1 MLQTLLKIGE
11 QIYNEDGIWAW
22 LTTVPAY
29 DHEKTNWVLP
39 ILFDCVDAEIKA
51 LKTEMELFD
60 PKESAQKF
68 RLLNPG
74 LWGPRGNKVAHTTET
89 DKLKMLT
96 ETFFGKGKKG
106 IGSFAKA
113 IIDLNSNIEKR
124 LIFLALT
131 EINQVLSSKVG
142 LLNAKSLLESC
153 DLGKSESIVMFT
165 TYFRSESITQGQIV
179 PLHSLDGYEEFV
191 HKKFVEVK
199 SPFSGIDFVASM
211 STDDLSDS
219 NFLGRYNINKVF
231 QTTGINYAA
240 NFSDHQ
246 KSYQLSTQ
254 RKRYLDLASNHILNS
269 KSLKTTIAG
278 ISHLII
284 PSLLNRDLENFDT
297 ELISEAISATNEFLF
312 RMLQTDTGIQKN
324 LSQLPLFWVNYIGY
338 ESDGNSFK
346 IISQTNDVN
355 SFYLAKLIEVFGDTS
370 YELSD
375 LLGNQGGFNLQS
387 IYRIIPIRDGQ
398 KAKVNPVLSL
408 FKDIFEQRPID
419 PNLLF
424 EHFKNLLLCHRFS
437 RYRAFSNI
445 RENNSFDY
453 AIKDAVFKYAAMFYA
468 LKHLN
473 LIPMDTTQ
481 PTETAPLPEESS
493 FQEHTE
499 HLFAR
504 MQYTDAE
511 KALFYLGRVLSS
523 VAYAQ
528 YKKGHESK
536 PVLNKLNF
544 NGMDEQA
551 MMRFS
556 LDLAE
561 KARQYNLH
569 RETDFNFARFRALFN
584 EKSWPLTK
592 EQNLFYLLAGYTF
605 HLTLPS
611 KQS

>member
-11 QIYNEDGIWAW
+11 LQLKGKGIWSQ
-22 LTTVPAY
+22 LV
-29 DHEKTNWVLP
+29 KTPKFNPKKRNWVCT
-39 ILFDCVDAEIKA
+39 ILFDCVNNEIKVLA
-51 LKTEMELFD
+51 NEMELFT
-60 PKESAQKF
+60 PGESPLMH
-68 RLLNPG
+68 RYLNPA
-74 LWGPRGNKVAHTTET
+74 LWGPRGKKCALTVET
-89 DKLKMLT
+89 KNFSMLT
-96 ETFFGKGKKG
+96 ETLFGKDESDSSGTF
-106 IGSFAKA
+106 IQA
-113 IIDLNSNIEKR
+113 ITN
-124 LIFLALT
+124 
-131 EINQVLSSKVG
+131 LSTDFEET
-142 LLNAKSLLESC
+142 AFYQALLEIYARLS
-153 DLGKSESIVMFT
+153 DQRQSLEIAEIKKKISLSQEEDIVMYVACIQSQNPEIGKRF
-165 TYFRSESITQGQIV
+165 
-179 PLHSLDGYEEFV
+179 LHQLEGYEEFV
-191 HKKFVEVK
+191 IQKFQQTEQTDL
-199 SPFSGIDFVASM
+199 GIDLV
-211 STDDLSDS
+211 TS
-219 NFLGRYNINKVF
+219 NESQHIKAAEFTGRYNLNKIF
-231 QTTGINYAA
+231 QTTTV
-240 NFSDHQ
+240 NF
-246 KSYQLSTQ
+246 
-254 RKRYLDLASNHILNS
+254 ASNFHDFKKNFQISEGSLAKLDKASEFLLSSADLN
-269 KSLKTTIAG
+269 TRIAG

-312 RMLQTDTGIQKN
+312 RMQQTDTGIQKN

-346 IISQTNDVN
+346 IISQINDVN

-375 LLGNQGGFNLQS
+375 LLDNQGGFNLQS

-424 EHFKNLLLCHRFS
+424 EHFKNLLLCHRFT